1 MPQSVLFSELD
12 LSIDTISKLL
22 RDEKQDERLIKGE
35 EFSFEGFFRTM
46 LVLRAVEVFGFHQVV

>member
-1 MPQSVLFSELD
+1 MFFSELD
-12 LSIDTISKLL
+12 LSMDTISKLL

-46 LVLRAVEVFGFHQVV
+46 LILRAAEVFGVHQVV